1 MKFCKQKSI
10 FIFFLVFFSFFSVWG
25 SGKRDRLFDTVENGT
40 EKEIK
45 AVLRKNPEYAN
56 ITRGKEK
63 ETLLMSAL
71 EEDRELSVINILLK
85 YDADPMKK
93 DAQKRNSLMYAAK
106 FSSSPEVLERLVKVN
121 SIFNFSRKNKILK
134 KDRNGKTTLDYA
146 EENPSPE
153 KMLAVLRKYVK
164 EPKENNSQEQIPSET
179 EENDLS
185 EAPNQENSE
194 KQQEL
199 QVENSKPQEGEKPE
213 EQTATEQI
221 PTSTIPSETEE
232 NNRPEVIPESA
243 VPTETPIPVGI
254 ADSAKTAGSVEPAVP
269 VTSEIP
275 EDSLSV
281 EKQEKITISEP
292 SEDSSRQSPA
302 ESTSIKQAEQEQKIQ
317 TYQKT
322 SLFDYAEEKKDVPV
336 PQKQQTLP
344 KIIENPDQRDE
355 KGRTKLMNVCL
366 EGKIETAKDLL
377 NSKAD
382 VNARDPDGWTAL
394 MFASRFSDSEELI
407 DLLLKNGADPKIKNN
422 YGVSALKLASTFS
435 QNPKILKSLLSCYE
449 IADTEA
455 RSSFISAITS
465 ENSVSVIEEF
475 LKKGIPVNAFY
486 EGKTP
491 LMYAAEYC
499 KDTKIIG
506 CLLDNGAKINYR
518 TDSNLTAFD
527 FARKNKKLRRD
538 SLYWSLNT
546 SGERR

>member
-63 ETLLMSAL
+63 QTLLMSAL

-121 SIFNFSRKNKILK
+121 SLFNFSRKNKILK
-134 KDRNGKTTLDYA
+134 KDKNGKNTLDYA

-153 KMLAVLRKYVK
+153 KMLSVLRKYVK
-164 EPKENNSQEQIPSET
+164 EPKENNSQEQIPSEI

-199 QVENSKPQEGEKPE
+199 QVENSEPQEGEKPE
-213 EQTATEQI
+213 EQTATEPI
-221 PTSTIPSETEE
+221 PTSNLTSEAEEE
-232 NNRPEVIPESA
+232 NNKTELIPEPA
-243 VPTETPIPVGI
+243 GPTGTAIPVET
-254 ADSAKTAGSVEPAVP
+254 SVP

-292 SEDSSRQSPA
+292 SEDSSRQSPV

-435 QNPKILKSLLSCYE
+435 QNPKILKSLLSSYE

-465 ENSVSVIEEF
+465 ETSVSVIEEF

-546 SGERR
+546 SGEKR

>member
-63 ETLLMSAL
+63 QTLLMSAL

-93 DAQKRNSLMYAAK
+93 DAQKRNSIMYAAK

-121 SIFNFSRKNKILK
+121 SLFNFSRKNKILK
-134 KDRNGKTTLDYA
+134 KDKNGKTTLDYA

-153 KMLAVLRKYVK
+153 KMLSVLRKYVK

-232 NNRPEVIPESA
+232 NNK
-243 VPTETPIPVGI
+243 TEIIAEPAGPI
-254 ADSAKTAGSVEPAVP
+254 EPAVP

-292 SEDSSRQSPA
+292 SEDSSRQSPV

-527 FARKNKKLRRD
+527 FARKNKKLKRD
-538 SLYWSLNT
+538 SIYWSLKA
-546 SGERR
+546 SGEKR

>member
-1 MKFCKQKSI
+1 MKFCKKKGI
-10 FIFFLVFFSFFSVWG
+10 FIFVLVFFSVLSVWG

-45 AVLRKNPEYAN
+45 AALRKDPDYAN
-56 ITRGKEK
+56 VKRGKEK

-71 EEDRELSVINILLK
+71 KEDRELSVINILLK
-85 YDADPMKK
+85 YGADPMEK

-164 EPKENNSQEQIPSET
+164 EPKENNSQEQIPSEI

-185 EAPNQENSE
+185 ETPNQENSE

-199 QVENSKPQEGEKPE
+199 QIENSEPQEGEKPE

-221 PTSTIPSETEE
+221 PTSTIPSEAEE
-232 NNRPEVIPESA
+232 NNKTEIIAEPA
-243 VPTETPIPVGI
+243 VPVEPAIPVE
-254 ADSAKTAGSVEPAVP
+254 TAVP

-292 SEDSSRQSPA
+292 SEDSSRQSSA
-302 ESTSIKQAEQEQKIQ
+302 ESTSIKQAEQAQKIQ

-344 KIIENPDQRDE
+344 KIIENPDQRDK

-435 QNPKILKSLLSCYE
+435 QNPKILKSLLSSYE

-465 ENSVSVIEEF
+465 ETSVSVIEEF

-518 TDSNLTAFD
+518 TESNLTAFD

-546 SGERR
+546 SGEKR